1 MSPEVENLNFI
12 QRRLQESYQ
21 KAYNLLIENGWGVSK
36 EEYTD
41 EAVYVGANESHIW
54 SIWLGDDSLEEME
67 KLWLKD
73 KLDLE
78 TYPPHIA
85 RDKAYE
91 ILKKGGWKVTWDDT
105 PLGQGF
111 INWFI
116 YSEEDAWMSEDIMV
130 SPNRPIGILLSIGII
145 AWFVKI
151 LRP

>member
-1 MSPEVENLNFI
+1 MSPAVDNLNFI

-21 KAYNLLIENGWGVSK
+21 KAYNLLINNGWGVSK

-41 EAVYVGANESHIW
+41 EAVYVEANESHIW
-54 SIWLGDDSLEEME
+54 SIWLGDDAVEEME

>member
-1 MSPEVENLNFI
+1 MSPAVENLNFI
-12 QRRLQESYQ
+12 RRRLQESYQ
-21 KAYNLLIENGWGVSK
+21 KAYNLLINNGWGVSK

-41 EAVYVGANESHIW
+41 EAVYVEANESHIW
-54 SIWLGDDSLEEME
+54 SIWLGDDAVEEME

-116 YSEEDAWMSEDIMV
+116 YSEEGAWMSEDIMV